1 MDKNPQKEH
10 SDIYLNLPQEDRD
23 KVDAVLS
30 YLEGTTIAKIKTLL
44 AAANRE
50 LDFRSSLNHQ

>member
-1 MDKNPQKEH
+1 MDINQKH
-10 SDIYLNLPQEDRD
+10 SEIYTGLTQDEKD

-30 YLEGTTIAKIKTLL
+30 FLEGENIARIKILL